1 VTELLT
7 GSPQSIIVAVLLAVA
22 IDMTRRVLRLVAG
35 GARRFWFGPDTDA
48 QKSSIGVELLSYLL
62 FPVLAFIAF
71 IPSLVV
77 ITATATLMGF
87 DPTVKLSML
96 AHGMALLW
104 ALTFLFLSLQIWHL
118 MGLPGIWQRLRY
130 LLLLIA
136 LPLLVQILTLLFLD
150 VLFRFHFANAD
161 DLKIASDLGH
171 LFSMGVFPFLVPVFH
186 ARVLIPVF
194 TFVTKSMA
202 RRWRTAVTVVASAA
216 LVAALVGIFLW
227 FAQASRTTLFA
238 QSEPGP
244 STATAPAAIGV
255 PHTCL
260 NYYPPLSLRLHETGT
275 AVIAFRIT
283 VGGTVRDIAIVQSTG
298 SPRLDLA
305 SVMCA
310 THWTYRPA
318 MVNGQKVEAPWRA
331 QIVWKMG
338 EP

>member
-7 GSPQSIIVAVLLAVA
+7 GNPQSIIVAVLLAVA
-22 IDMTRRVLRLVAG
+22 IDLIRRVLRLVAG
-35 GARRFWFGPDTDA
+35 GARRFWFGPDADT
-48 QKSSIGVELLSYLL
+48 QKSSVGVELLSYLL

-71 IPSLVV
+71 VPALVV
-77 ITATATLMGF
+77 IVATATLMGF
-87 DPTVKLSML
+87 DPHVKLSML

-104 ALTFLFLSLQIWHL
+104 ALTFLFLWVQVWHL
-118 MGLPGIWQRLRY
+118 MGLPGLGRRLRY

-136 LPLLVQILTLLFLD
+136 LPLLVQILTWLFLD
-150 VLFRFHFANAD
+150 VLFRFHLANAD
-161 DLKIASDLGH
+161 DLKIAGHLGH

-186 ARVLIPVF
+186 ARVLVPVF
-194 TFVTKSMA
+194 TFVTKSTA
-202 RRWRTAVTVVASAA
+202 HRWRAAVTIVASVA
-216 LVAALVGIFLW
+216 LVAFLVGIFLW
-227 FAQASRTTLFA
+227 FGQARRTALFA
-238 QSEPGP
+238 QTEPGP
-244 STATAPAAIGV
+244 SAASTPAAIGV

-260 NYYPPLSLRLHETGT
+260 HYYPPLSLRLHETGT

-283 VGGTVRDIAIVQSTG
+283 TTGTVRDVAIVQSTG

-318 MVNGQKVEAPWRA
+318 MVNGQRIEVPWRA
-331 QIVWKMG
+331 QVVWKMG